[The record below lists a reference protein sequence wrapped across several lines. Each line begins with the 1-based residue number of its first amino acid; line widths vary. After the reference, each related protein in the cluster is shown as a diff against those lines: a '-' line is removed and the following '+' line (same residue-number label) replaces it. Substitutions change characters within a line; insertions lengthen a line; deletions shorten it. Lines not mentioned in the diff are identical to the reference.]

1 MDWVGLIVQII
12 TGALGGVGTGKA
24 VKSVDL
30 GNAGNIIAGIIG
42 GVGGTAIAGM
52 IPGLEMLS
60 SFAGAAAPAAAD
72 AAATTAAGGLD
83 IGSLIAQGAGGLVGG
98 GVLTAIVGA
107 IKNGMSKSA

>member
-12 TGALGGVGTGKA
+12 AGAIGGVGTGKA

-42 GVGGTAIAGM
+42 GVGGTALAGM

-60 SFAGAAAPAAAD
+60 SFGGAAPAAD
-72 AAATTAAGGLD
+72 AAATTAAGMD
-83 IGSLIAQGAGGLVGG
+83 ITSLIAQAAGGLVGG
-98 GVLTAIVGA
+98 GVLTAIAGA
-107 IKNGMSKSA
+107 IKNATARSAS